1 MPKSRIF
8 RALVAGFSL
17 VLGIALFSLDYTV
30 QPGDTLG
37 RIAKEHGV
45 SVNDLV
51 KANNISNPNLIYP
64 GQVLTIP
71 GTGGQ
76 SDVIHVVARGETL
89 NRIAAQYGSD
99 VSRILSANT
108 IPNPNL
114 IRIGQ
119 EILIPNASGSGSG
132 GSGASTG
139 SGGTGA
145 PSVTDRTGQ
154 YHVVRRGETL
164 SRIASQYSGVS
175 ADDIARAN
183 GIIEG
188 RIYAGAAL
196 YLSGPG
202 YVASGSGGS
211 VNYTVRPGDRLG
223 DIARSHGVS
232 VNTLV
237 SHNNISNAN
246 VIRAG
251 QVLKIPSGSQWLC
264 PVVGSSYIN
273 DWGFPRAGGTRYH
286 EGNDLFISRGTP
298 IYAPVGGTVEF
309 FTGTIGGLQFRLM
322 GEDGI
327 VYIGTHMDQFGRDG
341 RVSAGDIVGY
351 VGNTGNAVGTR
362 PHLHFGMYYQ
372 GTPVNPFPTL
382 VKHGC

>member
-1 MPKSRIF
+1 MPTYRRF
-8 RALVAGFSL
+8 RALIVGLSLALGVAVFS
-17 VLGIALFSLDYTV
+17 VDYTV
-30 QPGDTLG
+30 QRGDTLG

-51 KANNISNPNLIYP
+51 QANNISNPNLIYP

-71 GTGGQ
+71 GQGGQ
-76 SDVIHVVARGETL
+76 NDVVHLVAQGETL
-89 NRIAAQYGSD
+89 NKIAAQYGAD

-119 EILIPNASGSGSG
+119 EILIPHAGGSRSG
-132 GSGASTG
+132 GSGS
-139 SGGTGA
+139 S
-145 PSVTDRTGQ
+145 SVSDRTGQ
-154 YHVVRRGETL
+154 YHVVKRGETL
-164 SRIASQYSGVS
+164 TRIAAQYAGVS
-175 ADDIARAN
+175 ADDIVRAN
-183 GIIEG
+183 GVVDG

-202 YVASGSGGS
+202 YIASGSSGS
-211 VNYTVRPGDRLG
+211 SRYTVRSGDRLG
-223 DIARSHGVS
+223 DIAARHGVS

-237 SHNNISNAN
+237 SQNNISNPN
-246 VIRAG
+246 VIRIG
-251 QVLKIPSGSQWLC
+251 QVLQIPSGGQWVC
-264 PVVGSSYIN
+264 PVVGSSFMN
-273 DWGFPRAGGTRYH
+273 DWGFPRAAGTRFH
-286 EGNDLFISRGTP
+286 EGNDLFVSRGTP
-298 IYAPVGGTVEF
+298 IYAPVSGTVEF
-309 FTGTIGGLQFRLM
+309 LTGTIGGLQFRLT

-327 VYIGTHMDQFGRDG
+327 VYIGTHMDQFGKDG
-341 RVSAGDIVGY
+341 RVNAGDVVGY

-382 VKHGC
+382 VRHGC